1 VTPSIERTAQGT
13 LHTVLF
19 DSFYRKGGLDAI
31 VVICRNFM
39 RTIIEHSQTRADDR
53 TETANQALGH
63 AYSGIKVALHLLLSL
78 ISSKAIFESSQT
90 ILLFTRDKKD
100 TDPDYFEPHNFLVK
114 TRLAV
119 LPLVRELWEAPWLVS
134 SPQSLIK
141 SVVQVVLEILNGEG
155 EESPDVTP
163 HPPPGASSLSMGG
176 PSLFRVTLADENRVR
191 QLTDMGFPRSGAEHA
206 LIRTHNNV
214 NAATELL
221 LSNPFRFQSDPELLP
236 PQPQEPGESDDPAG
250 DTPATPPD
258 APPSGS
264 PPAQDDAAISG
275 QGAPVLPPAQD
286 DPATSSQGAPGSPP
300 AQDHLATSGQ
310 GDGDSQNVEADTR
323 PPGKST
329 EEWRNELNS
338 MREPLKSDV
347 GRLALRL
354 VDEHP
359 ELIFDVHN
367 AFVGRAD
374 GYRRSSVRLLV
385 DDIQA
390 FTTSS
395 QDSREEPLAVRCR
408 LLALVLN
415 EAPASFASIVTG
427 DEQAFMEV
435 VLTLLLSIPID
446 SVATQQTI
454 PKWLAALMLVAEA
467 LLSLSEDPRTIT
479 LPKEGEP
486 IVDQEIL
493 TGPLYDE
500 AKTVLFDFSLR
511 LLALA
516 GLPRDEL
523 LASLR
528 LLVFMTRDHDLAM
541 QFVKSDGVS
550 LLFKSLKS
558 GGVAGSQ
565 SYISII
571 LRHIVEDPAVVR
583 LIMREEVQRF
593 LSHPRTRTGDAAS
606 YVRACNTMALRDP
619 KAFID
624 VTKSLAQL
632 ERPFAYLSQIVPN
645 DSGHQEDG
653 LSPGETGKDIKNP
666 TTSQAEVT
674 AHTLPSPPEYLE
686 AVVHFLIGELMAS
699 VRSTPPQS
707 GGVSNPE
714 STSPDTPVEGNVKQ
728 QAQPERK
735 SPNEAQDPKP
745 DHYYSGFLMQTL
757 TELMFSYDAC
767 KTAFISYSPHKH
779 SSAPSTSKDAAKAR
793 LAALHFVLSDLIT
806 FRTIEPDPSI
816 DARNN
821 VPLCN
826 WAMSLVVA
834 LCVDTSSSQPNKD
847 VSPELIAVR
856 KTVLEAVSRAIKDS
870 SPPESL
876 DARYGR
882 LLALADL
889 CYRLLTVRFSPGLR
903 KPHEETPTHIAKIM
917 LEKNFVSTLT
927 NALAEVDL
935 NYPNVRVVVAAMLK
949 PLELL

>member
-1 VTPSIERTAQGT
+1 MTSGIERAAQNT
-13 LHTVLF
+13 LYTVLF

-31 VVICRNFM
+31 VTICRSFM
-39 RTIIEHSQTRADDR
+39 HTVIEHSQTKAEDR
-53 TETANQALGH
+53 SETVNQALGH
-63 AYSGIKVALHLLLSL
+63 AHGGIKVAVHLLLSL

-90 ILLFTRDKKD
+90 ILLLTRDKKD

-119 LPLVRELWEAPWLVS
+119 LPIVRELWEAPWLVS

-163 HPPPGASSLSMGG
+163 HPPGASSLSMGG
-176 PSLFRVTLADENRVR
+176 PSLFRVTVPDENRVR
-191 QLTDMGFPRSGAEHA
+191 QLTDMGFSRSGAERA
-206 LIRTHNNV
+206 LIRTQNNV

-221 LSNPFRFQSDPELLP
+221 LSNPFRFQNDPEPLGP
-236 PQPQEPGESDDPAG
+236 PPQEPEESGEAEE
-250 DTPATPPD
+250 TPAAAVE
-258 APPSGS
+258 APPSDS
-264 PPAQDDAAISG
+264 EPAQDDI
-275 QGAPVLPPAQD
+275 
-286 DPATSSQGAPGSPP
+286 ATSN
-300 AQDHLATSGQ
+300 H
-310 GDGDSQNVEADTR
+310 GDSQNVEADTR
-323 PPGKST
+323 PPGKSA
-329 EEWRNELNS
+329 EEWRNELIS
-338 MREPLKSDV
+338 MREPLKSEV

-367 AFVGRAD
+367 AFVGRVD
-374 GYRRSSVRLLV
+374 GYQRPSVRLLV
-385 DDIQA
+385 DDIRA
-390 FTTSS
+390 FTTSF
-395 QDSREEPLAVRCR
+395 QGSREQPLAVRCR

-435 VLTLLLSIPID
+435 VLTFLLSIPID
-446 SVATQQTI
+446 AEAVQPTI
-454 PKWLAALMLVAEA
+454 PKWLASLMLVAEA
-467 LLSLSEDPRTIT
+467 LLSLSEDPRAIT

-486 IVDQEIL
+486 IVNQEIL
-493 TGPLYDE
+493 TGPPYVE

-511 LLALA
+511 LLALPS
-516 GLPRDEL
+516 LPRDEL

-541 QFVKSDGVS
+541 QFVKCNGVS

-558 GGVAGSQ
+558 SSGGVAGSQ
-565 SYISII
+565 SYITIV
-571 LRHIVEDPAVVR
+571 LRHIVEEPAVLR

-606 YVRACNTMALRDP
+606 YVRTCNAMALRDP
-619 KAFID
+619 KAFIE

-632 ERPFAYLSQIVPN
+632 ERPFAYMSQIVPK
-645 DSGHQEDG
+645 DSGNQEG
-653 LSPGETGKDIKNP
+653 SLSPRETGKDTKNH
-666 TTSQAEVT
+666 TAGQAEVT
-674 AHTLPSPPEYLE
+674 AQTPPSPPEYLE
-686 AVVHFLIGELMAS
+686 AVIHFLVGELMES
-699 VRSTPPQS
+699 VKSSPRQS
-707 GGVSNPE
+707 EGVSNPE
-714 STSPDTPVEGNVKQ
+714 PTSPETSAEASERQ
-728 QAQPERK
+728 QAETERN
-735 SPNEAQDPKP
+735 STNEVQDSKP
-745 DHYYSGFLMQTL
+745 DHYYSGFLMQSL

-767 KTAFISYSPHKH
+767 KTAFLSYSPPKH
-779 SSAPSTSKDAAKAR
+779 SSTPSTFKDSTKAR
-793 LAALHFVLSDLIT
+793 LAALHFVLSDLVT

-834 LCVDTSSSQPNKD
+834 LCVDTSFSQPIKD
-847 VSPELIAVR
+847 VSSELITVR
-856 KTVLEAVSRAIKDS
+856 KAVLEAVSRAIKDPS
-870 SPPESL
+870 QSESL

-889 CYRLLTVRFSPGLR
+889 CYRLLTVRFNPGLR
-903 KPHEETPTHIAKIM
+903 KSHEETPTHIAKIM

>member
-1 VTPSIERTAQGT
+1 MTSGIERTAQNT
-13 LHTVLF
+13 LYTVLF

-31 VVICRNFM
+31 VAICRSFM
-39 RTIIEHSQTRADDR
+39 RTIVEHSQTRAEDR

-90 ILLFTRDKKD
+90 ILLLTRDKKD

-119 LPLVRELWEAPWLVS
+119 LPIARELWEAPWLVS

-141 SVVQVVLEILNGEG
+141 SVVQVVLEILNGDG
-155 EESPDVTP
+155 EESPDIAP

-176 PSLFRVTLADENRVR
+176 PSLFRVTLADENRIR

-221 LSNPFRFQSDPELLP
+221 LSNPFRFQSDPEPLV
-236 PQPQEPGESDDPAG
+236 PQPQEPGGSGEAAE
-250 DTPATPPD
+250 DTPAP
-258 APPSGS
+258 APAPEALPSS
-264 PPAQDDAAISG
+264 SAPAQDDI
-275 QGAPVLPPAQD
+275 
-286 DPATSSQGAPGSPP
+286 T
-300 AQDHLATSGQ
+300 TSGHE
-310 GDGDSQNVEADTR
+310 DSENVEADTR
-323 PPGKST
+323 PPGKSA

-338 MREPLKSDV
+338 MRERLKSEV

-374 GYRRSSVRLLV
+374 GYQRSSVRLLV

-390 FTTSS
+390 FTASS
-395 QDSREEPLAVRCR
+395 EGSREQPLAVRCR

-446 SVATQQTI
+446 PEAKQLTI

-467 LLSLSEDPRTIT
+467 LLSLSEDPRSIT

-486 IVDQEIL
+486 ILDQEIL
-493 TGPLYDE
+493 TGPPYIE

-541 QFVKSDGVS
+541 QFVQSDGVS
-550 LLFKSLKS
+550 LLFKSLKSSS

-571 LRHIVEDPAVVR
+571 LRHIVEDPAVVQ

-593 LSHPRTRTGDAAS
+593 LSQRTRTGDAAS
-606 YVRACNTMALRDP
+606 YVRACNAMALRDP
-619 KAFID
+619 KSFID

-632 ERPFAYLSQIVPN
+632 ERPFAYLSQIVPK
-645 DSGHQEDG
+645 DSGHQEDS
-653 LSPGETGKDIKNP
+653 LSPGETGKDPKNH
-666 TTSQAEVT
+666 TASQAEVT
-674 AHTLPSPPEYLE
+674 AHSLPSPPEHLE
-686 AVVHFLIGELMAS
+686 AVVHFLIGELLES
-699 VRSTPPQS
+699 VRSTSRQS
-707 GGVSNPE
+707 EVLSHPE
-714 STSPDTPVEGNVKQ
+714 LSLDTSVEGGSRQ
-728 QAQPERK
+728 QAQAERK
-735 SPNEAQDPKP
+735 SPNEAQDSKP
-745 DHYYSGFLMQTL
+745 DHYYSGFLMQSL

-767 KTAFISYSPHKH
+767 KTAFLSYSPLKH
-779 SSAPSTSKDAAKAR
+779 SSTPSTSKDSAKAR
-793 LAALHFVLSDLIT
+793 LAALHFVLSDLVS

-834 LCVDTSSSQPNKD
+834 LCVDTSSSQLIKD
-847 VSPELIAVR
+847 VSSELIAVR
-856 KTVLEAVSRAIKDS
+856 KTVLEAVSRAIKDP
-870 SPPESL
+870 SPSESL
-876 DARYGR
+876 DTRYGR

-889 CYRLLTVRFSPGLR
+889 CYRLLTVRFNPGLR

>member
-1 VTPSIERTAQGT
+1 
-13 LHTVLF
+13 LF

-31 VVICRNFM
+31 VTICRSFM
-39 RTIIEHSQTRADDR
+39 HTVIEHSQTKAEDR
-53 TETANQALGH
+53 TETVNQALGH
-63 AYSGIKVALHLLLSL
+63 AYGGIKVAVHLLLSL

-90 ILLFTRDKKD
+90 ILLLTRDKKD

-119 LPLVRELWEAPWLVS
+119 LPIVRELWEAQWLVS

-163 HPPPGASSLSMGG
+163 HPPGASSLSMGG
-176 PSLFRVTLADENRVR
+176 PSLFRVTVPDENRVR
-191 QLTDMGFPRSGAEHA
+191 QLTDMGFSRSGAERA
-206 LIRTHNNV
+206 LIRTQNNV

-221 LSNPFRFQSDPELLP
+221 LSNPFRFQNDPEPLAP
-236 PQPQEPGESDDPAG
+236 PPQEPEESGEAAEE
-250 DTPATPPD
+250 TPA
-258 APPSGS
+258 AAVEALPSDS
-264 PPAQDDAAISG
+264 EPAQDDI
-275 QGAPVLPPAQD
+275 
-286 DPATSSQGAPGSPP
+286 ATSS
-300 AQDHLATSGQ
+300 H
-310 GDGDSQNVEADTR
+310 GDSQSVEADTR
-323 PPGKST
+323 PPGKSA
-329 EEWRNELNS
+329 EEWRNELIS
-338 MREPLKSDV
+338 MREPLKSEV

-367 AFVGRAD
+367 AFVGRVD
-374 GYRRSSVRLLV
+374 GYQHSSVRLLV
-385 DDIQA
+385 DDIRA
-390 FTTSS
+390 FTTSF
-395 QDSREEPLAVRCR
+395 QGSREQPLAVRCR

-435 VLTLLLSIPID
+435 VLTLLLSTPID
-446 SVATQQTI
+446 AEAVQPTI
-454 PKWLAALMLVAEA
+454 PKWLASLMLVAEA
-467 LLSLSEDPRTIT
+467 LLSLSEDPRAIT

-486 IVDQEIL
+486 IVNQEIL
-493 TGPLYDE
+493 TGPPYVE

-511 LLALA
+511 LLALPS
-516 GLPRDEL
+516 LPRDEL

-541 QFVKSDGVS
+541 QFVKCNGVS

-558 GGVAGSQ
+558 SSGGVAGSQ
-565 SYISII
+565 SYITIV
-571 LRHIVEDPAVVR
+571 LRHIVEEPAVLR

-606 YVRACNTMALRDP
+606 YVRACNAMALRDP
-619 KAFID
+619 KAFIE

-632 ERPFAYLSQIVPN
+632 ERPFAYMSQIVPK
-645 DSGHQEDG
+645 DSGNQEG
-653 LSPGETGKDIKNP
+653 SLSPRETGKDTKNH
-666 TTSQAEVT
+666 TAGQAEVT
-674 AHTLPSPPEYLE
+674 AHTLLSPPEYLE
-686 AVVHFLIGELMAS
+686 AVIHFLVGELMES
-699 VRSTPPQS
+699 VKSSPRQFE
-707 GGVSNPE
+707 GVSNPE
-714 STSPDTPVEGNVKQ
+714 PTSPETSAEASERQ
-728 QAQPERK
+728 QAETERN
-735 SPNEAQDPKP
+735 STNEVQDSKP
-745 DHYYSGFLMQTL
+745 DHYYSGFLMQSL

-767 KTAFISYSPHKH
+767 KTAFLSYSPPKH
-779 SSAPSTSKDAAKAR
+779 SSTPSTFKDSAKTR
-793 LAALHFVLSDLIT
+793 LAALHFVLSDLVT

-834 LCVDTSSSQPNKD
+834 LCVDTSFSQPIKD
-847 VSPELIAVR
+847 VSSELIIVR
-856 KTVLEAVSRAIKDS
+856 KAVLEAVSRAIKDPFQS
-870 SPPESL
+870 ESL

-889 CYRLLTVRFSPGLR
+889 CYRLLTVRFNPGLR
-903 KPHEETPTHIAKIM
+903 KSHEETPTHIAKIM

>member
-1 VTPSIERTAQGT
+1 VTSGTERTVQNT
-13 LHTVLF
+13 LYTVLF

-31 VVICRNFM
+31 VAICRGFIC
-39 RTIIEHSQTRADDR
+39 TVVDYSQTKAEDR

-90 ILLFTRDKKD
+90 ILLLTRDKKD

-119 LPLVRELWEAPWLVS
+119 LSIVRELWEAPWLVS

-141 SVVQVVLEILNGEG
+141 SVVQVVLEILNREG
-155 EESPDVTP
+155 EESPDTTP

-221 LSNPFRFQSDPELLP
+221 LSNPFRFQSDPEPLAP
-236 PQPQEPGESDDPAG
+236 PPQEPGGSGEAAE
-250 DTPATPPD
+250 DTPAPAAEP
-258 APPSGS
+258 PPSDS
-264 PPAQDDAAISG
+264 APVQDDI
-275 QGAPVLPPAQD
+275 
-286 DPATSSQGAPGSPP
+286 ATSSP
-300 AQDHLATSGQ
+300 
-310 GDGDSQNVEADTR
+310 GDSQSVETDTR
-323 PPGKST
+323 PPGKSA

-338 MREPLKSDV
+338 MREPLKSEV

-354 VDEHP
+354 IDEHP

-374 GYRRSSVRLLV
+374 GYQQSSVRLLV

-390 FTTSS
+390 FTASS
-395 QDSREEPLAVRCR
+395 QGNREQPLAVRCR

-446 SVATQQTI
+446 PEATQPTI

-479 LPKEGEP
+479 VPKEGEL
-486 IVDQEIL
+486 IVNQEIL
-493 TGPLYDE
+493 TGPPYVE
-500 AKTVLFDFSLR
+500 AKAVLFDFSLR

-528 LLVFMTRDHDLAM
+528 LLVFMTREHDLAM
-541 QFVKSDGVS
+541 QFVKSGGVS
-550 LLFKSLKS
+550 LLFKTLKLSS
-558 GGVAGSQ
+558 GTVAGSQ

-606 YVRACNTMALRDP
+606 YVRSCSAMALRDP
-619 KAFID
+619 KTFLD

-632 ERPFAYLSQIVPN
+632 ERPFAYLSQILPK
-645 DSGHQEDG
+645 DSSHQEG
-653 LSPGETGKDIKNP
+653 SLPPGETGKDIKNHAAGQP
-666 TTSQAEVT
+666 EVT
-674 AHTLPSPPEYLE
+674 AHTPPFPPDYLE
-686 AVVHFLIGELMAS
+686 VVVHFLIGELMDS
-699 VRSTPPQS
+699 MDSTLRQS
-707 GGVSNPE
+707 EVLSNPE
-714 STSPDTPVEGNVKQ
+714 STSPDTSAEGSVGQ
-728 QAQPERK
+728 QAQAERK
-735 SPNEAQDPKP
+735 LSNEVQDSKP
-745 DHYYSGFLMQTL
+745 DHYYSGFLMQSL

-767 KTAFISYSPHKH
+767 KTAFLSYSPPKH
-779 SSAPSTSKDAAKAR
+779 SSTSSTSKDSAKAR
-793 LAALHFVLSDLIT
+793 LAALHFVLSDLVT
-806 FRTIEPDPSI
+806 FRTIELDPSI
-816 DARNN
+816 DARNH

-834 LCVDTSSSQPNKD
+834 LCVDTSQPIKD
-847 VSPELIAVR
+847 VSAELIAVR
-856 KTVLEAVSRAIKDS
+856 KTVLEAVGRAIKDPFPS
-870 SPPESL
+870 ECL

-882 LLALADL
+882 LLALAEL
-889 CYRLLTVRFSPGLR
+889 CYRLLTVRLNPGLR
-903 KPHEETPTHIAKIM
+903 KPHEESPTHIAKIM